1 MEDKSIQT
9 PQKEIF
15 ECISKNDIGGLKA
28 KLISFKGTVDF
39 TDENGMTPLQHSCYK
54 GNKEAVQLLIDLG
67 ADVNSGK
74 HEYNYTTLHFAA
86 LSGNADV
93 CMQLLLAGCNPT
105 SLNTVGR
112 TAAQMGAF
120 VANHKAV
127 AVINNFVPKTEIDYY
142 TIIQGQQTEPYLP
155 VILLD
160 SFHKLIIQPNIHPVR
175 VALNLQQFGILT
187 CHFATIRKVL
197 EMMTEREM
205 KRSNEVNELMAFKY
219 HYLGW
224 IVKEIIGCRDHFQAR
239 NKAAENQ
246 DKKSDYLEMYV
257 KRVLKVTNG
266 QQDYMEATIRDCV
279 REFPFRE
286 STIFQQVVRQLA
298 SKDNTLTALDVIKQA
313 INGQRGFQDVITF
326 CSTCND
332 EKPDKKCSKCKEV
345 QYCDR
350 ECQRLHW
357 FAHKKECGRLLANA
371 GVVTTND
378 DAKRN
383 IDTAELSEELQK
395 MMAG

>member
-1 MEDKSIQT
+1 
-9 PQKEIF
+9 
-15 ECISKNDIGGLKA
+15 
-28 KLISFKGTVDF
+28 
-39 TDENGMTPLQHSCYK
+39 
-54 GNKEAVQLLIDLG
+54 
-67 ADVNSGK
+67 
-74 HEYNYTTLHFAA
+74 
-86 LSGNADV
+86 
-93 CMQLLLAGCNPT
+93 MQLLLAGCNPT

-127 AVINNFVPKTEIDYY
+127 AVINNFIPKTDIEYY

-160 SFHKLIIQPNIHPVR
+160 SFHKLIIQPNIHPCR
-175 VALNLQQFGILT
+175 IALNLQQFGILT

-197 EMMTEREM
+197 EMMAEREM
-205 KRSNEVNELMAFKY
+205 KRTNEVNELMAFKY

-239 NKAAENQ
+239 NKAAESQ

-266 QQDYMEATIRDCV
+266 QMDYMEATIRDCV
-279 REFPFRE
+279 REFQFRE

-378 DAKRN
+378 DVKRN